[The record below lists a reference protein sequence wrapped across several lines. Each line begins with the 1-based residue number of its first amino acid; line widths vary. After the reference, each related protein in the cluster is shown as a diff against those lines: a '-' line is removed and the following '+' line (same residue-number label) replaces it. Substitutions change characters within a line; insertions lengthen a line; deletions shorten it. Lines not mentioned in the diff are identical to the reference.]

1 MNLDDAI
8 IIETFPN
15 RISAEMAAGLLESE
29 GIEAMVLADD
39 AGGAYPML
47 QYIRGVRLLVAPE
60 DEAEAR
66 EILQAMETGEVPEE
80 EWNTSTA
87 ATIIPFQKKNLE
99 SAKKTWEQAMDIPQV
114 IKEMAREAKIAARKL
129 RALDRGVKDRVIL
142 RVAELLK
149 EQQARIQ
156 AENRR
161 DVAAAQEQG
170 MAAAFVDRLTL
181 SDKVMAS
188 MIKGLQEVAALPDP
202 VGAVTGM
209 WVRPNGL
216 KVGRQRIPLG
226 VIGFIYESR
235 PNVTVDAA
243 ALCFKSGNAVIL
255 KGGKEAL
262 HSNLALAGLMQE
274 ALAEAGVPA
283 AAVQVIPSVA
293 REATLELL
301 KQDEL
306 VDLIIPRGGEGL
318 IRFVAEHSRIPVL
331 KHYKGVCHIFV
342 DAGADLDLAEI
353 VCFNA
358 KVQRPGVCNAMETL
372 LVHEA
377 AAEKFIPRMFQRFR
391 QAGVELRGCPRTRE
405 IDPET
410 IPAQEEDWGAEFLDL
425 ILAVQVVPDLDA
437 ALAHI
442 ARYSSNHTEAI
453 ITRDYDRSQR
463 FLKEVDSSVVLVN
476 ASTRFND
483 GGELGLGAEI
493 GINTSKLHA
502 FGPMG
507 LEELTTT
514 KFIVYGNGQIRG

>member
-1 MNLDDAI
+1 MNIPELVHH
-8 IIETFPN
+8 
-15 RISAEMAAGLLESE
+15 MA
-29 GIEAMVLADD
+29 
-39 AGGAYPML
+39 
-47 QYIRGVRLLVAPE
+47 Q
-60 DEAEAR
+60 
-66 EILQAMETGEVPEE
+66 
-80 EWNTSTA
+80 
-87 ATIIPFQKKNLE
+87 
-99 SAKKTWEQAMDIPQV
+99 
-114 IKEMAREAKIAARKL
+114 EAKGAARRL
-129 RALDRGVKDRVIL
+129 GALSRGVKDQIIL
-142 RVAELLK
+142 RAAELLK
-149 EQQARIQ
+149 ERQASIQ
-156 AENRR
+156 AANRQ
-161 DVAAAQEQG
+161 DVEAAQAQG
-170 MAAAFVDRLTL
+170 QGAAFLDRLTL
-181 SDKVMAS
+181 SDKVFAS
-188 MIKGLQEVAALPDP
+188 MTKGLKEVAALPDP

-216 KVGRQRIPLG
+216 KVGKQRIPLG

-243 ALCFKSGNAVIL
+243 ALCLKSGNAVIL

-262 HSNLALAGLMQE
+262 NSNLALAQLMQD
-274 ALAEAGVPA
+274 ALAEAGVPP

-342 DAGADLDLAEI
+342 DESADLDMAEA

-358 KVQRPGVCNAMETL
+358 KVQRPGVCNAMETM
-372 LVHEA
+372 LVHA
-377 AAEKFIPRMFQRFR
+377 AVAPAFLPRMAARFR
-391 QAGVELRGCPRTRE
+391 QAQVELRGCPLTRQ
-405 IDPET
+405 IDPQVT
-410 IPAQEEDWGAEFLDL
+410 PAQAEDWGAEFLDL

-437 ALAHI
+437 ALSHI

-453 ITRDYDRSQR
+453 ITRDYARAQR
-463 FLKEVDSSVVLVN
+463 FLQEVDSSVVLVN

-514 KFIVYGNGQIRG
+514 KFIVYGDGQIRT